1 MLYPSAAAESASTTP
16 EAQRLI
22 SVIAGTPGEED
33 DVDTWL
39 ISGREW
45 KIKINNQISVCG
57 GDGLVWG
64 GGVLNTWVLR

>member
-33 DVDTWL
+33 EDVDTWL

-57 GDGLVWG
+57 GDGLV
-64 GGVLNTWVLR
+64 GVVVY